1 MASPQGSERRKE
13 LRAEYRRAREEA
25 GVYRI
30 VNGATGRSLV
40 ASAVNL
46 RSAQNRFEF
55 AFSSDSVGALDGRLA
70 PDVRAHGMAS
80 LSFEVLESVQPPE
93 TLTASG
99 LRQELKL
106 LEGLWR
112 ERLGPDSCY

>member
-1 MASPQGSERRKE
+1 MGSERRKE
-13 LRAEYRRAREEA
+13 LRAEYRLAREEA

-30 VNGATGRSLV
+30 VNSATGRSLV

-55 AFSSDSVGALDGRLA
+55 AIGSNSVGALDGRLA
-70 PDVRAHGMAS
+70 ADVREHGIAS
-80 LSFEVLESVQPPE
+80 LSFEVLETVQPAE
-93 TLTASG
+93 TQTAAG
-99 LRQELKL
+99 LREELKL

-112 ERLGPDSCY
+112 ERLGEESCY